1 MSTTAQSTY
10 PGVTIVSQSPTVV
23 EIQNTSLGRISVN
36 IGDAFSSIVQR
47 IALTSIVEFK
57 VGVGQPMTDGGTTY
71 TNNNI
76 PTGAVPI
83 VFIDGI
89 RLGYINNGGRYIT
102 YDTSTKTITFVGG
115 VLNDE
120 IISIY
125 A

>member
-1 MSTTAQSTY
+1 MSTGAQSNH
-10 PGVTIVSQSPTVV
+10 PGVTIISQSPTVV
-23 EIQNTSLGRISVN
+23 EIINSTMANMTVSIS
-36 IGDAFSSIVQR
+36 DSYSSIVQR
-47 IALTSIVEFK
+47 VGLNSVAEFK
-57 VGVGQPMTDGGTTY
+57 VGPGQPMTDGGTTY

-76 PTGAVPI
+76 STGVVPI

-102 YDTSTKTITFVGG
+102 YNTSTKTITFVGG
-115 VLNDE
+115 VLTDE